1 MNLVLRRALVF
12 CVFLA
17 STAALA
23 QGYPTKPVRLIV
35 PFPPG
40 GPTDI
45 VGRMVAQ
52 KISDGLGQPVVV
64 ENRAGAG
71 GTVGSTAAAKSPADG
86 YTLLYGSTSTLAIA
100 PSLYR
105 NLPYD
110 PRSAFAP
117 ISLVSSGPIIVAV
130 NAQVPAKSLK
140 EFIELARKTP
150 GKLSY
155 GSGGNGTPPHLAGE
169 LFKAVA
175 QVELLHVPY
184 KGGAPAINDLVG
196 GQVQAIFE
204 GQVALLPHL
213 QSGRVR
219 ALAITGKARSPALPN
234 VPTATEAGL
243 PQYDVNFWSGLVAPA
258 GTPAEAIEKLNT
270 VLVKALAAADV
281 RETLARQ
288 GLEPAGNTP
297 REFAAH
303 IAAEIEKWAA
313 VVKTSGA
320 KLD

>member
-1 MNLVLRRALVF
+1 MLRFFAFLVSIFTSVSF
-12 CVFLA
+12 
-17 STAALA
+17 A
-23 QGYPTKPVRLIV
+23 QSYPSKPIHLIV

-52 KISDGLGQPVVV
+52 KLSEGVGQPVVV

-71 GTVGSTAAAKSPADG
+71 GTVGSIAASKAATDG

-110 PRSAFAP
+110 PRKSFAP
-117 ISLVSSGPIIVAV
+117 ISLVSSGPILIAV
-130 NAQVPAKSLK
+130 NEKVPARTLK
-140 EFIELARKTP
+140 EFIDLAKKSP

-155 GSGGNGTPPHLAGE
+155 SSGGNGTPPHLAGE
-169 LFKAVA
+169 LFKTVA
-175 QVELLHVPY
+175 GVDLLHVPY

-213 QSGRVR
+213 KSGRVR
-219 ALAITGKARSPALPN
+219 ALAITGAKRNPELPD
-234 VPTATEAGL
+234 VPTVAEAGL
-243 PQYDVNFWSGLVAPA
+243 PKYNANFWSGLVAPA
-258 GTPAEAIEKLNT
+258 GTPAEVIEKLNS
-270 VLVKALAAADV
+270 VLVKALSAPEV
-281 RETLARQ
+281 RETLTKQ

-297 REFAAH
+297 QQFAAH
-303 IAAEIEKWAA
+303 IAAEVEKWAA
-313 VVKTSGA
+313 VVKASGA